1 MYKFCAI
8 LNETGLIF
16 VSSCRNSK
24 NRKMKIILPL
34 MSMTVLFPFEEV
46 LPFWP
51 FPECAPFVINCVG
64 L

>member
-1 MYKFCAI
+1 MYKFCVI
-8 LNETGLIF
+8 LNDVF

-51 FPECAPFVINCVG
+51 FPECAQFVINCVG